1 MLAVLSVL
9 MAFASISTDLY
20 LPAMPEMARA
30 LGADAG
36 AIELTVSGYLIGF
49 SLGQLLWGPI
59 GDRHGRRLPVAIGIV
74 LFAIGSAGCALAD
87 SAGMIIVWRVV
98 QAVGACAGVVLAR
111 AMVRDLCAGDQAARV
126 LSTLMT
132 AMVIA
137 PLLGPVLGAQIL
149 ALGGWRAIFWVLV
162 GIGVL
167 TFVAL
172 FTVPE
177 TLPADRRS
185 QETLRRALTRYGA
198 LARDRR
204 LAGFAGAI
212 GCYYGGVFAYI
223 AGTPFAYI
231 AYHDVPPRLYGF
243 LFGAGVVGIMVVNT
257 VAGRLVGR
265 IGGARLL
272 THGTQ
277 AAAIS
282 GIAVAVGA
290 WTGWGGVWG
299 LAVPLFL
306 FISVTGLV
314 VANVVAGAMA
324 GFSDRAGAVSALI
337 GSAQYGGGII
347 GSALVGACADGTPW
361 PMGWV
366 IALAGLGCLLC
377 TRLIGPPGSRVV
389 PVG

>member
-1 MLAVLSVL
+1 MLAVLATL
-9 MAFASISTDLY
+9 MAFASVSTDLY
-20 LPAMPEMARA
+20 LPAMPEIARV

-74 LFAIGSAGCALAD
+74 LFAIGSAGCALSD
-87 SAGMIIVWRVV
+87 SAGMIVVWRVV

-137 PLLGPVLGAQIL
+137 PLLGPFLGAQVL

-177 TLPADRRS
+177 TLPADQRS
-185 QETLRRALTRYGA
+185 PETLRRAFIRYGA

-204 LAGFAGAI
+204 LVGFAGAI
-212 GCYYGGVFAYI
+212 GFYYGGVFAYI

-231 AYHDVPPRLYGF
+231 AYHQVPPHLYGF
-243 LFGAGVVGIMVVNT
+243 LFGAGVVGIMGINT
-257 VAGRLVGR
+257 VTGRLVGR
-265 IGGARLL
+265 ITGVRLL
-272 THGTQ
+272 VHGTLT
-277 AAAIS
+277 AAIS
-282 GIAVAVGA
+282 GIAVAVAA

-314 VANVVAGAMA
+314 VSNTVAGAMA
-324 GFSDRAGAVSALI
+324 GYPDRAGAVSALI

-347 GSALVGACADGTPW
+347 GSALVGACADETPW

-366 IALAGLGCLLC
+366 VALAGVGSLLC
-377 TRLIGPPGSRVV
+377 TRLILSADRRVD
-389 PVG
+389 PAG